1 MNKQNIKA
9 ITKFIEDEY
18 TTRKTNISS
27 LKRCSKCV
35 LPETMPFIEFD
46 EDGVCNYCKNY
57 KPIKL
62 KGESE
67 LEEILKN
74 HRKTDGSPDCVM
86 TFSRGRDSSY
96 ALHYLKKELGMNPVA
111 YSYDWGMMTDLALR
125 NQTLMTKKL
134 GVEHK
139 IVTANIKKK
148 RENIKLNVEAWLK
161 RPSLGTVPLFMA
173 GDKQYFYY
181 ANKVRKDIGIS
192 LGVIGGCLLEVA
204 EFKTGYSGISP
215 RLNKEITIAENLSF
229 ISKMLFYYGKEFLL
243 NPAFINKSIFDTLG
257 GFISYYIT
265 PHNLLQLFE
274 YISWEE
280 NEIEKV
286 LINEYGWE
294 MATDTKSSW
303 RIGDGTAGFYNYIY
317 YMIGGITENDT
328 FRSNQIREGL
338 ISREE
343 ALKKSEK
350 EDIPR
355 IDSMIWYADVI
366 GFDLLE
372 ALKIIHKQKP
382 LYEKNN

>member
-46 EDGVCNYCKNY
+46 DDGVCNYCKNY
-57 KPIKL
+57 KPIQL
-62 KGESE
+62 KGESQ

-74 HRKTDGSPDCVM
+74 HRRTDGSPDCVM
-86 TFSRGRDSSY
+86 TFSGGRDSSY

-181 ANKVRKDIGIS
+181 ANKVRKEMNIPLGI
-192 LGVIGGCLLEVA
+192 IGGCPLERTK
-204 EFKTGYSGISP
+204 FKTGYSGVPPQFDSNLSFI
-215 RLNKEITIAENLSF
+215 ENLSF
-229 ISKMLFYYGKEFLL
+229 TAKMLFYYGKEFLL

-355 IDSMIWYADVI
+355 IDSMIWYANVI

-372 ALKIIHKQKP
+372 ALKKIHSVKT
-382 LYEKNN
+382 LY